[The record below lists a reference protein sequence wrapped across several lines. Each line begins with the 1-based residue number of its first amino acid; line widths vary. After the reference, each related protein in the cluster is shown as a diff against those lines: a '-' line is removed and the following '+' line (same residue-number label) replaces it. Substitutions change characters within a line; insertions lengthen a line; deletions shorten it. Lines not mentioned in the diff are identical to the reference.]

1 MPNMID
7 QNTIQKI
14 LSKPFALDDWQY
26 LLRETFGVKKLRQK
40 PYEITLPK
48 NDKARAA
55 YELGDFNTA
64 DDRSIGLYWIKL
76 KPEVCL
82 ERNRVGLRGLLR
94 SVYRDAVDGALIAF
108 EQDDKWRLSFVSEIR
123 TLDDNGKPIK
133 QATEPK
139 RYTYLLGED
148 EKTKTPTERLL
159 SIAGKKLCLEDIR
172 DAFSVE
178 TLNEEFF
185 KIVAKHF
192 YQLVGATEGKGAKTT
207 VHQRILKL
215 PIGTPNDN
223 STKKIY
229 QEFAVRLIGRT
240 IFCWFL
246 KMKKSKNGKPL
257 LPEHLLS
264 SKAVKANKNYYH
276 FILEQ
281 LFFQTLNTPMDK
293 RIKNLPDGC
302 DQIPF
307 LNGGLFE
314 PQMDDYYRPDKTFG
328 TSKHINDLKIP
339 DTWFYDFFTNL
350 EQYNFT
356 IDENNVIDVD
366 VSVDPEML
374 GRIFEN
380 LLAEIDPDSGDSARN
395 STGSFYTPREIV
407 DFMATESLTN
417 YIFTMLQS
425 KNKTLAIKQE
435 DVKALFKLDE
445 VISENTGIAKYKSEI
460 LDAIDSLKILDPAC
474 GSCAF
479 PIGILQK
486 LVMALQKLDPSAALW
501 KSKQLEKIDNAVF
514 RKQKL
519 EQTTV
524 EYARKIGII
533 QNSLYGVDIQPIAV
547 EISKLRCF
555 LTLVVDENIDDSKP
569 NRGIEPLP
577 NLEFKFVTAN
587 TLLQL
592 PQEEDSGGLFHSN
605 DSLNKLQKI
614 RLEYLQSYAEEKD
627 ELKERFLKIQDNI
640 FKQQLSHGD
649 GKRENGRAIKISA
662 WNPFCHDKTDWF
674 DPEWMF
680 GLTDGFDIVIGNPPY
695 IQLQKNGGE
704 LSKLYGPK
712 EEGKGRTKKIIPSQ
726 YQTFNS
732 MGDIYCLFYERGY
745 QLLKP
750 QGRLCFITS
759 NKWMRA
765 GYGEN
770 TRKFFAENT
779 NPELLI
785 DFAGVKV
792 FKSAT
797 VDTNILMFSKV
808 KNRQKTSAC
817 VVKKECIKDLSV
829 FIRQNSTPC
838 NFKTDE
844 SWVILSPIEQ
854 RIKAKIEAVGTPL
867 KDWDIQINYGI
878 KTGCNE
884 AFIIDGA
891 TKKELIRQDP
901 KSVEIIRPILRGRDI
916 KRYGYSFDED
926 NGLYLITTFPSRKI
940 DIEAYPAVKDWL
952 INGNWVVKPTK
963 AAPNGSPIGSG
974 QVRLEQTGV
983 VYSGFKSRKKNNGKW
998 FETQDSIAY
1007 WEDFFRQKIIFQE
1020 MVLEPSFVLD
1030 NDGKFFCLDTGRII
1044 TGNNIEH
1051 LIAILNSKLF
1061 FFAVKKFYAG
1071 GGLGEEGVR
1080 MKHTFFG
1087 KFHCPTFS
1095 TKTKQRIDN
1104 LLQRKEYVEIDKIV
1118 YRLYNLTEEEISY
1131 IENSQ

>member
-1 MPNMID
+1 MTEKMD
-7 QNTIQKI
+7 QKTIQNI
-14 LSKPFALDDWQY
+14 LSKPFALDDWQDI
-26 LLRETFGVKKLRQK
+26 LRETFGVKKLLQK
-40 PYEITLPK
+40 PSEISLPK

-55 YELGDFNTA
+55 YELGSFNTA
-64 DDRSIGLYWIKL
+64 DDRSIGLYWVKL
-76 KPEVCL
+76 KPEVWL

-94 SVYRDAVDGALIAF
+94 NVYRYDVDGALIAF

-123 TLDDNGKPIK
+123 TLDDKGKPTE
-133 QATEPK
+133 QVTEPK
-139 RYTYLLGED
+139 RYTYLLGKD
-148 EKTKTPTERLL
+148 EKTKTPVDRLVG
-159 SIAGKKLCLEDIR
+159 IAGKKLSLEDIKE
-172 DAFSVE
+172 AFSVE

-185 KIVAKHF
+185 KVVARHF
-192 YQLVGATEGKGAKTT
+192 YQLVGATEGKGAKAIPHKR
-207 VHQRILKL
+207 VLKL
-215 PIGTPNDN
+215 PIGTPNDA
-223 STKKIY
+223 TKKIY

-246 KMKKSKNGKPL
+246 KMKKSKTGKSL

-264 SKAVKANKNYYH
+264 SKAVKENENYYH
-276 FILEQ
+276 FVLEK

-293 RIKNLPDGC
+293 RIKNLPKGC

-314 PQMDDYYRPDKTFG
+314 PQTEDYYHPDKTIG
-328 TSKHINDLKIP
+328 ISSHVNDLKIP
-339 DTWFYDFFTNL
+339 DGWFYDFFTNL

-356 IDENNVIDVD
+356 IDENNVVDVD

-380 LLAEIDPDSGDSARN
+380 LLAEIDPDSGESARN
-395 STGSFYTPREIV
+395 ATGSFYTPREIV
-407 DFMATESLTN
+407 DYMATESLTSH
-417 YIFTMLQS
+417 IFTQLQS
-425 KNKTLAIKQE
+425 KNKTLTIKQN

-460 LDAIDSLKILDPAC
+460 LDAIDRLKILDPAC

-479 PIGILQK
+479 PMGILQK
-486 LVMALQKLDPSAALW
+486 LVMALQKLDPNAVLW
-501 KSKQLEKIDNAVF
+501 KNKQLEKIDNAVL
-514 RKQKL
+514 RKIVKQKL

-533 QNSLYGVDIQPIAV
+533 QNSLYGVDIQPIAA

-555 LTLVVDENIDDSKP
+555 LTLIVDGNIDDSKP

-577 NLEFKFVTAN
+577 NLEFKFVTAD

-605 DSLNKLQKI
+605 DGLDKLQKI
-614 RLEYLQSYAEEKD
+614 RLEYLQSFGKEKD
-627 ELKERFLKIQDNI
+627 ELKERFLKIQKDI
-640 FKQQLSHGD
+640 FKQQLGY
-649 GKRENGRAIKISA
+649 GAGMKPGNKALKISE
-662 WNPFCHDKTDWF
+662 WNPFGHDKTYWF
-674 DPEWMF
+674 DAEWMF

-695 IQLQKNGGE
+695 IQLQKSGGE
-704 LSKLYGPK
+704 LSKRYGPK
-712 EEGKGRTKKIIPSQ
+712 EEGKGRTKKITPSL
-726 YQTFNS
+726 YQTFDS

-770 TRKFFAENT
+770 TRNFFAENT

-792 FKSAT
+792 FESAT

-817 VVKKECIKDLSV
+817 VVKREGIKDLNE
-829 FIRQNSTPC
+829 FIIHNSTPC
-838 NFKTDE
+838 NFKNGE

-867 KDWDIQINYGI
+867 KDWDISIYRGVL
-878 KTGCNE
+878 TGCNE

-891 TKKELIRQDP
+891 KKKELIRQDP
-901 KSVEIIRPILRGRDI
+901 KNDDIIRPILRGRDI
-916 KRYGYSFDED
+916 KRYGYNFDED
-926 NGLYLITTFPSRKI
+926 SYLIATFPSRKI
-940 DIEAYPAVKDWL
+940 DINAYPAVKDWL
-952 INGNWVVKPTK
+952 INGDWVIKPTK
-963 AAPNGSPIGSG
+963 AAPNGSRIGSG
-974 QVRLEQTGV
+974 KIRLEQTGAEH
-983 VYSGFKSRKKNNGKW
+983 SGFRSRKKNNGKW

-1007 WEDFFRQKIIFQE
+1007 WEDFSRQKIVYGQFRRGEFAFDENQCFLSSNE
-1020 MVLEPSFVLD
+1020 YF
-1030 NDGKFFCLDTGRII
+1030 I
-1044 TGNNIEH
+1044 TSKKVNLKI
-1051 LIAILNSKLF
+1051 LLALLNSKICYFYGTTMMNNLGGATTIAQKDIF
-1061 FFAVKKFYAG
+1061 VKTPLPKN
-1071 GGLGEEGVR
+1071 LDKQTEQQIERLVR
-1080 MKHTFFG
+1080 EKNYQ
-1087 KFHCPTFS
+1087 K
-1095 TKTKQRIDN
+1095 
-1104 LLQRKEYVEIDKIV
+1104 LDKII
-1118 YRLYNLTEEEISY
+1118 YALYGLDKEELEF
-1131 IENSQ
+1131 IEKL